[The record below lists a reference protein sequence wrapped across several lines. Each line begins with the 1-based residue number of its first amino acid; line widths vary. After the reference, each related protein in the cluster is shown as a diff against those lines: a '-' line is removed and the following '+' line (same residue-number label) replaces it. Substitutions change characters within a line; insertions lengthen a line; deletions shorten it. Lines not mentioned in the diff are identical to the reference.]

1 MGVSNTEIT
10 VLGLPGLLHVQIVQ
24 HVGDTSC
31 FGKLGYPLMCYFQ
44 Q

>member
-10 VLGLPGLLHVQIVQ
+10 VLGLPGLLQIVQ